1 MDENAVMAEN
11 HSKKAN
17 KEQLADK
24 RHREILGAARHVFAE
39 KGFRV
44 ATIDDIANYL
54 SVGKGTIYRY
64 FHDKKALFIAVF
76 ENGMQQLMATMY
88 SHIDAVVTPDDKIR
102 CAVKTFFEFFDENR
116 ELVEIGMQM
125 RSDFKDEHKRVFMS
139 LYQDYIV
146 RIQNNLR
153 AGIAQGIF
161 REMDI
166 EKTAEAMSATTQGLL
181 QSFYIREVNGTAASE
196 KRQKLTDRTDAVC
209 QLILQGLLK
218 R

>member
-1 MDENAVMAEN
+1 MDEKAVMAKNNEK
-11 HSKKAN
+11 S
-17 KEQLADK
+17 QLVEK
-24 RHREILGAARHVFAE
+24 RHREILDAARHIFAE
-39 KGFRV
+39 KGYRV

-64 FHDKKALFIAVF
+64 FTDKKSLFIAVF
-76 ENGMQQLMATMY
+76 EDGMKQLMTMMY

-102 CAVKTFFEFFDENR
+102 CAIKTFFEFFDENP
-116 ELVEIGMQM
+116 ELVEIGMQV
-125 RSDFKDEHKRVFMS
+125 RSEFKDEHKRVFMS

-161 REMDI
+161 REMDV

-181 QSFYIREVNGTAASE
+181 QSFYIREFNGAATNQ
-196 KRQKLTDRTDAVC
+196 KREKLTDRTDAVC
-209 QLILQGLLK
+209 RLILEGLLI
-218 R
+218 